1 MLSAYAAQMPRP
13 NREELVRQGLPLVRR
28 IAFRL
33 ARRLPP
39 NVQVDDLIGA
49 GCEGL
54 VKAADAYDPSQYPR
68 FEPYAEVRI
77 RGAILDEL
85 RAADP
90 MTRHGR
96 RRLAEVTTVIRG
108 LTDELGRPPEDLE
121 VATRLGIDLE
131 AYQKLAEDFSRA
143 PALARLGEVEPDD
156 VYAPGNDPFE
166 LVADHERQA
175 LLARAITTLTE
186 RTQTVLALYY
196 QEQCTQSE
204 IGQILGVT
212 EARIC
217 QILGEAT
224 VRLRA
229 ALGIETDARAAKQRR
244 GRSQ

>member
-1 MLSAYAAQMPRP
+1 
-13 NREELVRQGLPLVRR
+13 
-28 IAFRL
+28 
-33 ARRLPP
+33 
-39 NVQVDDLIGA
+39 
-49 GCEGL
+49 
-54 VKAADAYDPSQYPR
+54 
-68 FEPYAEVRI
+68 
-77 RGAILDEL
+77 
-85 RAADP
+85 
-90 MTRHGR
+90 
-96 RRLAEVTTVIRG
+96 VTTVIRG

-175 LLARAITTLTE
+175 LLARAITTLPE